1 MIIAKFFKPLLSA
14 MFGALLLVAAL
25 PAAAQDNF
33 PGKPIKW
40 IVPYPPGGIPDR
52 LARAYAIRLA
62 QAWGQPVVV
71 ENKPGANSLI
81 GGKALAE
88 EPADGYTMLMI
99 TSVVAV
105 GRALYPASSWP
116 AHPLNVFAP
125 VSSMIKLSNVV
136 VVPADSPY
144 KSMADLIAASKAAR
158 EPVQYG
164 IPSLGSSVHL
174 GMEVFAE
181 RSAMKVTGV
190 PFKGGPDLATNLVGG
205 HIGLAADNLTNSLP
219 HIRSGKLRAL
229 MVMSPQRN
237 GVIPDVPSS
246 TDIGYGDFE
255 SSSWQGVAEKV
266 GTPKS
271 IVDKI
276 SREIVRIS
284 KLPEVR
290 KQFEEQGDILVSS
303 TPEEFAALI
312 RHEAS
317 TMTAVIKRL
326 NLTSQ

>member
-1 MIIAKFFKPLLSA
+1 MTHFFKRLLFA
-14 MFGALLLVAAL
+14 LFGALLLVAAL
-25 PAAAQDNF
+25 PALAQDNF
-33 PGKPIKW
+33 PSKPVKW

-52 LARAYAIRLA
+52 LARAYTIRLA

-81 GGKALAE
+81 GGKALGE
-88 EPADGYTMLMI
+88 EPADGHTMLMI

-105 GRALYPASSWP
+105 GRALYPTSSWP
-116 AHPLNVFAP
+116 AHPLDVFAP
-125 VSSMIKLSNVV
+125 VSSMIKLTNVV

-144 KSMADLIAASKAAR
+144 KTMADLIAASKAGKN
-158 EPVQYG
+158 PVQYG
-164 IPSLGSSVHL
+164 VPSLGSSVQL

-181 RSAMKVTGV
+181 RSGMKVAGV
-190 PFKGGPDLATNLVGG
+190 PFKGGPDLATNLIGG

-237 GVIPDVPSS
+237 SVIPDVPST
-246 TDIGYGDFE
+246 TDVGYGDFE
-255 SSSWQGVAEKV
+255 SSSWQGVAVKV
-266 GTPKS
+266 GTPKP

-290 KQFEEQGDILVSS
+290 KLFEEQGDILVSS
-303 TPEEFAALI
+303 TPEEFAGLI
-312 RHEAS
+312 RHEAT
-317 TMTAVIKRL
+317 TMTAVLKRL
-326 NLTSQ
+326 HITSP